1 MSPLWQDLKTF
12 QYIHVFFFFVFFCVV
27 VLVDWRPE
35 HVDGSLNVLS
45 AVEAES
51 ATLIV
56 VYWKIG
62 FHFSIPFFSHF
73 LHHYAIFPPQPSHFF
88 FISKVCILHQ
98 CRENVCLS
106 NTSMFFSTHISHIR
120 EQIAQDHSHIWVIFT
135 CTTAE
140 MKFSE
145 CSCQIVFLTSIQPQ
159 MPLNDVHIE
168 DFLTAQ
174 LSFLPLRVF

>member
-12 QYIHVFFFFVFFCVV
+12 QYIHVFFLCFCCVV

-35 HVDGSLNVLS
+35 NVDGSLNVLS

-62 FHFSIPFFSHF
+62 FHFSIQFFSHF

-88 FISKVCILHQ
+88 LFPRFAFCINAEKMSVFLTPLRFFPLIFHISK
-98 CRENVCLS
+98 
-106 NTSMFFSTHISHIR
+106 
-120 EQIAQDHSHIWVIFT
+120 QIAQDHSHIWVIFT
-135 CTTAE
+135 CMTAE